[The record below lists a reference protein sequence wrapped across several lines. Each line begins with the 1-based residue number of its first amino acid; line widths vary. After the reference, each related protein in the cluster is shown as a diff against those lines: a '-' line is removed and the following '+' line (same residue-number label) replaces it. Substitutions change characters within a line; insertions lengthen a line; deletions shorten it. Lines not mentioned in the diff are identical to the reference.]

1 MGYSDLFYFSFFFF
15 LYGESSQSSCL
26 GNMSVFCGSDLLIGC
41 YCKHW
46 FTVYKNPLQVTVQR
60 LGMSLGSF
68 CLSKFYPSNMI
79 GKVSSQLVFF
89 TMASKIGEFI
99 SAPSESLLNNL
110 TKDQLVELAGHYEIN
125 LVSQDKRLKDNIK
138 FLIKS

>member
-1 MGYSDLFYFSFFFF
+1 
-15 LYGESSQSSCL
+15 
-26 GNMSVFCGSDLLIGC
+26 
-41 YCKHW
+41 
-46 FTVYKNPLQVTVQR
+46 
-60 LGMSLGSF
+60 
-68 CLSKFYPSNMI
+68 
-79 GKVSSQLVFF
+79 
-89 TMASKIGEFI
+89 MASKIGEFI